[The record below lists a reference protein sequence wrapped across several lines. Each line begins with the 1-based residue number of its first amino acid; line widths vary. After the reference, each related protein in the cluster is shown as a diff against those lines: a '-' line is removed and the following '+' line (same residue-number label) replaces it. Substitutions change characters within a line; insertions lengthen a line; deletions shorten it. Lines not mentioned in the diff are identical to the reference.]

1 MELIEDPIN
10 SRIKDA
16 IGVML
21 ARSKTTG
28 EPYSIDYTQLAHII
42 DYPGELSKSDLES
55 VMNNNPDLASKFS
68 NFDETNLEVDA
79 TGVASDIAAA
89 AEEPDM
95 DMPPEGEEMPPEGEE
110 MPPEEPAPEGD
121 MGMGGAP
128 MGAEPAMAE
137 PEAAIE
143 APAGPDLLRK
153 AAARAA
159 KRRSL

>member
-1 MELIEDPIN
+1 MRLMELIEDPIN

-28 EPYSIDYTQLAHII
+28 EPYSIDYTQLAHMI
-42 DYPGELSKSDLES
+42 DYPGELSKSDLET
-55 VMNNNPDLASKFS
+55 VMNSNPELASKFS
-68 NFDETNLEVDA
+68 NFDETNIEVDA

-89 AEEPDM
+89 AAEPIM
-95 DMPPEGEEMPPEGEE
+95 DMPPEGEE